1 MWNLKI
7 DTNELIYE
15 IETDKQNKFMDTKRY
30 IQGED
35 KLRVW
40 DQQIKITICKIDK
53 QVSTV

>member
-15 IETDKQNKFMDTKRY
+15 IETDRQNKFMDTKRY

-35 KLRVW
+35 TSRVW
-40 DQQIKITICKIDK
+40 D
-53 QVSTV
+53 